1 MTSTDD
7 LRLAE
12 SVGGVSRGLLS
23 LYTVEVSSNQ
33 EPTYNEVNKENVV
46 KSDKKS
52 NNVVENGEAIKGTCM
67 ENWIGQFAVFFNI
80 HVELDFDL
88 YLDLHDFGT
97 KLYSEVM
104 EDAVTSEATQEL
116 FEIQGKETC
125 QINRRFNRICIWS
138 IPKNLECSRTHKLIL
153 AMRNGDERFVELI
166 PKSLRNLVLKS
177 VKGAVM
183 IQFASD
189 NMKIEQSYEIFVVYL
204 KTSVCNP
211 WTPKDILVLEVL
223 FFKAGKCYSSDENMN
238 KNMVVLIHENGSYV
252 GKLGG
257 NFIVIVTMTKVVHQW
272 MGGKFQRIE
281 YLRTSRQH
289 KKVASARHD
298 FISLIFGNKL
308 KASAGGSLG
317 AAVKLNRGDV
327 DIAINWAGG
336 LHHAKKSEASGFC
349 YVTDIVLGI
358 LELLK
363 FHRNVKGRDNELNSH
378 DLSDNCGSVIPGRQY
393 LDAYYDEMVVDND
406 GEGIKDMRLNLI
418 STGKLDDAGYMNL
431 FGGGK
436 WKLTRNNMIVA
447 RGNKQGSLYVTQG
460 KICKGEDN
468 VACGNSCLELWHRR
482 LGHIS
487 EKGLQILAQKALI
500 PQVKVN
506 KRIVRSRDVVFLE
519 DQTIEDTK
527 QSGSPMSKAITQII
541 QDPMPV
547 IRHETIEE
555 QNVENQDENND
566 SPTDESSTEANE
578 DQPIETIGPK
588 VTLEPEVTPQ
598 PELRRSV
605 HERRPSNRYPPL
617 EYVIVVNEGE
627 PQSFDQAMEDDH
639 KEEWLKAMQEEM

>member
-1 MTSTDD
+1 
-7 LRLAE
+7 
-12 SVGGVSRGLLS
+12 
-23 LYTVEVSSNQ
+23 
-33 EPTYNEVNKENVV
+33 
-46 KSDKKS
+46 
-52 NNVVENGEAIKGTCM
+52 
-67 ENWIGQFAVFFNI
+67 
-80 HVELDFDL
+80 
-88 YLDLHDFGT
+88 
-97 KLYSEVM
+97 
-104 EDAVTSEATQEL
+104 
-116 FEIQGKETC
+116 
-125 QINRRFNRICIWS
+125 
-138 IPKNLECSRTHKLIL
+138 
-153 AMRNGDERFVELI
+153 MRNGDERFVELI

-363 FHRNVKGRDNELNSH
+363 FHRIAL
-378 DLSDNCGSVIPGRQY
+378 LIGRQY

-406 GEGIKDMRLNLI
+406 GEGIKGTEI
-418 STGKLDDAGYMNL
+418 LDHSDEVL
-431 FGGGK
+431 
-436 WKLTRNNMIVA
+436 
-447 RGNKQGSLYVTQG
+447 
-460 KICKGEDN
+460 
-468 VACGNSCLELWHRR
+468 
-482 LGHIS
+482 
-487 EKGLQILAQKALI
+487 
-500 PQVKVN
+500 
-506 KRIVRSRDVVFLE
+506 KR
-519 DQTIEDTK
+519 
-527 QSGSPMSKAITQII
+527 
-541 QDPMPV
+541 
-547 IRHETIEE
+547 
-555 QNVENQDENND
+555 
-566 SPTDESSTEANE
+566 
-578 DQPIETIGPK
+578 
-588 VTLEPEVTPQ
+588 
-598 PELRRSV
+598 
-605 HERRPSNRYPPL
+605 
-617 EYVIVVNEGE
+617 
-627 PQSFDQAMEDDH
+627 
-639 KEEWLKAMQEEM
+639 